1 MATAVH
7 HYNLLPSGNG
17 HGAARNEFQRTRKK
31 LIAHAWFLLNFFQK
45 YRIKFCVFV
54 ICGYF
59 SATSKNHSPVK
70 RNTAQSNNIAQV
82 LPSIKNLESPPA
94 AALATAQWQQYAE
107 AASRFAAEWAHEMD
121 EKGEAHSFW
130 DEFLQIFNIRR
141 RQFARHEARA
151 KRSDNRRGFIDLFWP
166 GKLLV
171 EHKAGHKNKADDFD
185 EALRQAMDYIG
196 ELEAKDRP
204 QKLVLCNF
212 KTFQVYEVSA
222 PSQAVTSSHRLT

>member
-1 MATAVH
+1 MQDFPTRTEGTESLTATA
-7 HYNLLPSGNG
+7 LP
-17 HGAARNEFQRTRKK
+17 A
-31 LIAHAWFLLNFFQK
+31 
-45 YRIKFCVFV
+45 
-54 ICGYF
+54 
-59 SATSKNHSPVK
+59 
-70 RNTAQSNNIAQV
+70 
-82 LPSIKNLESPPA
+82 
-94 AALATAQWQQYAE
+94 AQWQQYAE

-185 EALRQAMDYIG
+185 EALRQAWDYIG
-196 ELEAKDRP
+196 ELEAKDSYGIYT
-204 QKLVLCNF
+204 KS
-212 KTFQVYEVSA
+212 T
-222 PSQAVTSSHRLT
+222 

>member
-1 MATAVH
+1 VQDFPTRTEGTESLTATA
-7 HYNLLPSGNG
+7 LP
-17 HGAARNEFQRTRKK
+17 A
-31 LIAHAWFLLNFFQK
+31 
-45 YRIKFCVFV
+45 
-54 ICGYF
+54 
-59 SATSKNHSPVK
+59 
-70 RNTAQSNNIAQV
+70 
-82 LPSIKNLESPPA
+82 
-94 AALATAQWQQYAE
+94 AQWQQYAE

-185 EALRQAMDYIG
+185 EALRQAWDYIG

-204 QKLVLCNF
+204 QRLIICNF
-212 KTFQVYEVSA
+212 KVFRLYEVPGKDFRSLEDLRYL
-222 PSQAVTSSHRLT
+222 HKKHIKFIDKIG